1 MSKLATIR
9 PATEQDTPALL
20 AFLSQHESTSMFPI
34 ADLLGK
40 GIKAES
46 WLFETAGAITGYL
59 ALNEIGTLEPQAPT
73 ADWATV
79 RPLLAGRS
87 ISGLIGPAEQCAALQ
102 TALGLANT
110 PTRMNTTEPGFTLN
124 LTDLRLPNCEGYYLT
139 PIRDQDLPLISAWR
153 AANLIETMGFT
164 LDTAPL
170 LARTQVLRWQ
180 QDKTHRILWHDDTP
194 VSLAGSNAQIPDV
207 LQIGGVY
214 TPPDLRNQG
223 YARRVAAMLLAEARH
238 AGIKRAVLFAA
249 SEAAARAYIA
259 LGFRPSHSFALIMFS
274 EPQQVSA

>member
-1 MSKLATIR
+1 MIR
-9 PATEQDTPALL
+9 PATPQDTPALL
-20 AFLSQHESTSMFPI
+20 AFLAQHEATSMFPI

-40 GIKAES
+40 GVNTES
-46 WLFETAGAITGYL
+46 WLFETEGAISGYL
-59 ALNEIGTLEPQAPT
+59 GLNELGTLLPQAPT
-73 ADWATV
+73 ADWTLV
-79 RPLLAGRS
+79 KPLIAGRQ
-87 ISGLIGPAEQCAALQ
+87 ISGIVGPAEQCAALQ
-102 TALGLANT
+102 QALGLT
-110 PTRMNTTEPGFTLN
+110 DIPTRMNTIEPGFTLT

-139 PIRDQDLPLISAWR
+139 PIRDQDLPPITAWR

-214 TPPDLRNQG
+214 TPPDLRNHG
-223 YARRVAAMLLAEARH
+223 NARRAVAMLLAEARH
-238 AGIKRAVLFAA
+238 AGVKRAVLFAA
-249 SEAAARAYIA
+249 SEAAARAYTA
-259 LGFRPSHSFALIMFS
+259 LGFRPSHSFALTMFS
-274 EPQQVSA
+274 LPQQVAP